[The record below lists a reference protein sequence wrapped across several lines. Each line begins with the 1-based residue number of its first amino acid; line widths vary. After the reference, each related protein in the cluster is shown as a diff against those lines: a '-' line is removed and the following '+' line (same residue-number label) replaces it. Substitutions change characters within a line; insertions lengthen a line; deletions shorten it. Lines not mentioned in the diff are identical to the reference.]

1 MKYKAKQKK
10 LQDRV
15 NHWENNPA
23 IRQINSTNPGT
34 HKKPGSQ
41 KGR

>member
-1 MKYKAKQKK
+1 MKYKAKLEK
-10 LQDRV
+10 LKARID
-15 NHWENNPA
+15 HWENNSA
-23 IRQINSTNPGT
+23 IRQANQSSPGT